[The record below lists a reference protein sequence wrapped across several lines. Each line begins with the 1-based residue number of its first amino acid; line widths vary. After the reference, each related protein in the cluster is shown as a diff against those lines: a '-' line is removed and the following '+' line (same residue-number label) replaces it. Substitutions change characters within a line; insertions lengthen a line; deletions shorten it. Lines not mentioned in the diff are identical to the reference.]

1 MDFCKSFEF
10 MIFHCRTKH
19 FSFLIFHHPNV
30 NEKGSPH
37 RIDNEKGWIIVQ
49 IRGTR
54 LADGICQS
62 PHLWLDASGLYG
74 SNHVQIAIVIF
85 GEVLFQMC
93 YMHCLYIFTP
103 DNSCLYADTHLQIVF
118 KKYLKCVLGFWFQK
132 YRRNSTADS
141 VPKSLATGVKL
152 IYHLL
157 F

>member
-1 MDFCKSFEF
+1 MVIDIKFRLANISF
-10 MIFHCRTKH
+10 TA
-19 FSFLIFHHPNV
+19 FHHYTSFHILSYIITLAIP
-30 NEKGSPH
+30 
-37 RIDNEKGWIIVQ
+37 IDNERGWIIV

-54 LADGICQS
+54 PAAGICQS